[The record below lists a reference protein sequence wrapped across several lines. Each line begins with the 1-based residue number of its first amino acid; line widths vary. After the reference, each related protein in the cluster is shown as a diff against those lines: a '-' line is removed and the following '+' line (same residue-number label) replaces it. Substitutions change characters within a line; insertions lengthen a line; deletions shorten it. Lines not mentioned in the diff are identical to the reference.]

1 MRYPLATGC
10 GLLLAA
16 AFPKFGVAGLA
27 WLAPGLMLATA
38 LGVGGAASFRLGY
51 AAGLALHLA
60 SLYWLLWIPVKVA
73 PVFGWLALAA
83 YLALFQGAWV
93 WLCWKMYPAEIS
105 ADAGGIFPLFDRL
118 LASRWAR
125 RLGLVVCTPRL

>member
-1 MRYPLATGC
+1 MRYALAIAA

-16 AFPKFGVAGLA
+16 AFPKIGVAGLA

-38 LGVGGAASFRLGY
+38 LGFNGVAAFRVGYL
-51 AAGLALHLA
+51 AGLALHLA
-60 SLYWLLWIPVKVA
+60 SLYWLLCIPVKFA

-93 WLCWKMYPAEIS
+93 WLCWKIYPAEIAAALS
-105 ADAGGIFPLFDRL
+105 NKPKRSNRPILVSITAQKTSLFFVD
-118 LASRWAR
+118 
-125 RLGLVVCTPRL
+125 